1 MTRVR
6 YWVFNYM
13 PEWEA
18 VSKEI
23 ASLLDGLGDPLESSL
38 VSLNTADRRLRLSG
52 RVRRFPLPF
61 GLPLY
66 PLLRRHAATAGI
78 NHLFASA
85 GERWLSPMLTRHS
98 SVLTVA
104 KGSGS
109 LETIARNAERLR
121 KFRAVVVQ
129 SDRDRDL
136 MRQLGV
142 ADTALHLI
150 RPGIPLAPYREAAGR
165 FTILFA
171 SSPLSAGD
179 FLSRG
184 IHLMVRA
191 ASRLPEVRFLLVWR
205 RRHVERLRRLIGEA
219 GAGNI
224 EVEDGVIPDMGA
236 VYDRVHAAILPALEH
251 RSFVPAPRSGL
262 ESLAHGKPLLVST
275 QVAIASALQVARAG
289 VVFEPSLDGLESA
302 VRQLQRSYD
311 ALQPNAQPYLKENF
325 SPSIHL
331 ELHRRLYQTLGT

>member
-1 MTRVR
+1 MTHVR

-23 ASLLDGLGDPLESSL
+23 ATLLDGLGDPLETSL
-38 VSLNTADRRLRLSG
+38 ISLNTADRRLQLSG
-52 RVRRFPLPF
+52 RVRRVPLPYGF
-61 GLPLY
+61 PFY
-66 PLLRRHAATAGI
+66 PFVRRHAATADI

-85 GERWLSPMLTRHS
+85 GERWLSPLLTRRG

-109 LETIARNAERLR
+109 LAVIARNAERL
-121 KFRAVVVQ
+121 KAYRAVVVQ

-136 MRQLGV
+136 MRQVGV
-142 ADTALHLI
+142 AETALHLI
-150 RPGIPLAPYREAAGR
+150 RPGVPLSPYRAATGR

-171 SSPLSAGD
+171 SSPLSAED

-184 IHLMVRA
+184 IHLIVRV
-191 ASRLPEVRFLLVWR
+191 ASRLPDVRFILVWR
-205 RRHVERLRRLIGEA
+205 RRHVEMLRRMIAEA
-219 GAGNI
+219 AVGNI

-236 VYDRVHAAILPALEH
+236 MYDRVHAAILPALEH

-262 ESLAHGKPLLVST
+262 EALAHGKPLLVST
-275 QVAIASALQVARAG
+275 QVSIAPALQASHAG
-289 VVFEPSLDGLESA
+289 VVFEPSVEGLESA

-311 ALQPNAQPYLKENF
+311 ALQPNAQRYLKENF

-331 ELHRRLYQTLGT
+331 ELHRRLYQSLGT